1 MGFFQTG
8 KAKRSGRLLIL
19 AGLLGIIFA
28 MGCSGESKG
37 KDDPGFYGASYNA
50 QNGIFGAELEN
61 ISLNESDEE
70 IVLSFTR
77 EDENYSMTFDK
88 SKGATGEK
96 DTIQYGEVFE
106 EDDGA
111 RWTAALIQS
120 SDKNA
125 YVGIIRWLKTGP
137 NTDPPFGFLITKD
150 KAELEKY
157 ITSIEEQLESIL
169 AEESDKQ
176 Y

>member
-96 DTIQYGEVFE
+96 DTIHYGEVFE

-125 YVGIIRWLKTGP
+125 YVGIIRWLKSGP